1 MTTLIYIVFHINLF
15 YAKYLSQKP
24 QTTSTKR
31 ASPTYQAPLRTHSMR
46 HPIILGS
53 PQLSRLTPD
62 VTLSPYLRYLT
73 LSTNSAIR
81 ISAGVYVAD

>member
-31 ASPTYQAPLRTHSMR
+31 ASPTYQAPLRTHYLR

-53 PQLSRLTPD
+53 SHLSGITPD
-62 VTLSPYLRYLT
+62 VIISLSQ
-73 LSTNSAIR
+73 LSHSL
-81 ISAGVYVAD
+81 Y